1 MNINNL
7 IYGEA
12 HGLIKLDSSSID
24 GKNDFYN
31 LVFDHIKVDNVKV
44 ERVDK
49 INLKQFNLK
58 PFANVFDQ
66 KVEFSYN
73 EVQYSFTFDE
83 IVLNNLE
90 IEENITTISNEKY
103 CKFKGNFYSN
113 IQFIEI
119 EKQQAKKEEVV
130 LSKKNIVS
138 ESKTESE
145 KVEKTI
151 LKSDGNGGCF
161 GRSNKSETKNL
172 DTQEKKAGCF
182 SNSENYND
190 VKKFYKVNSDY
201 LKTEKEK
208 SIDLRK
214 QYWANQK
221 KVRQEV
227 YNRNYSPFRNISS
240 SFLNTLSLLVCFVG
254 LIILTLLFLNSS
266 NSNDTTLASIG
277 LIALSIL
284 LLLGWFLPA
293 VSTTFRGRI
302 LRWIATIFSLFILFV
317 TISSLLT
324 NVDDYD
330 YDRDREDDT
339 EIIDDTL
346 IPNDDDEKVILDPDE
361 SDAEGND
368 NSDQNKEDKNPTT
381 EKVIKRSLS
390 WNDFQNLNYNEDFKT
405 SVKDYN
411 DGKQYLSRLNIAY
424 TGKDFWTRLYANVV
438 RHESKKN
445 KYIKKMYSE
454 LLPENNKSLSRREK
468 LDAIITSVQEIPY
481 YLVHEGSC
489 SQSARQSSFSREYH
503 LKGEPCLASKKY
515 GLALP
520 SEFSANF
527 KGDCDTR
534 SLFLYMFL
542 KQIGYDVAIL
552 VSEAYGHAILGVNIP
567 GSGKYVKYRGKRYL
581 TLETTS
587 KGWKIGQLPPN
598 CNDTRK
604 WRVALN

>member
-31 LVFDHIKVDNVKV
+31 LVFDHIKVENVKV

-73 EVQYSFTFDE
+73 EVLYSFTFDE

-90 IEENITTISNEKY
+90 IEEDITTISNEKY

-119 EKQQAKKEEVV
+119 EKQQPKKEEVV

-208 SIDLRK
+208 SSNLRK

-266 NSNDTTLASIG
+266 NSNDSTLASVG

-361 SDAEGND
+361 SDTEGNE

-542 KQIGYDVAIL
+542 NK
-552 VSEAYGHAILGVNIP
+552 
-567 GSGKYVKYRGKRYL
+567 
-581 TLETTS
+581 
-587 KGWKIGQLPPN
+587 
-598 CNDTRK
+598 
-604 WRVALN
+604 

>member
-73 EVQYSFTFDE
+73 EVLYSFTFDE

-119 EKQQAKKEEVV
+119 EKQQPKKEEVV

-208 SIDLRK
+208 SSNLRK

-266 NSNDTTLASIG
+266 NSNDTILASIG

-361 SDAEGND
+361 SDTEGND

-454 LLPENNKSLSRREK
+454 LLPENNKSLSRRER

>member
-31 LVFDHIKVDNVKV
+31 LVFDHIKVENVKV

-73 EVQYSFTFDE
+73 KVLYSFTFDE

-119 EKQQAKKEEVV
+119 EKQQPKKEEVV

-138 ESKTESE
+138 ESKTVSE

-208 SIDLRK
+208 SSNLRK

-266 NSNDTTLASIG
+266 NSNDTTLASVG

>member
-7 IYGEA
+7 IYGKA

-31 LVFDHIKVDNVKV
+31 LVFDHIKVENVKV
-44 ERVDK
+44 EGVDK

-113 IQFIEI
+113 IQFIET
-119 EKQQAKKEEVV
+119 EKQQPKKEEVV

-161 GRSNKSETKNL
+161 GRSNKSETKSL

-190 VKKFYKVNSDY
+190 VKKFYKVNSDN

-208 SIDLRK
+208 SSDLRK

-221 KVRQEV
+221 KIRQEV

-302 LRWIATIFSLFILFV
+302 LRWIATLFSLFILFV

-361 SDAEGND
+361 SDTDGND

-424 TGKDFWTRLYANVV
+424 TGKDFWTKLYANVV

-598 CNDTRK
+598 CNNTKK

>member
-83 IVLNNLE
+83 IILNNLE

-119 EKQQAKKEEVV
+119 EKQQPKKEEVV

-208 SIDLRK
+208 SSDLRK

-302 LRWIATIFSLFILFV
+302 LRWIASIFSLFILFV

-368 NSDQNKEDKNPTT
+368 NSGQNKEDKNPTT

>member
-119 EKQQAKKEEVV
+119 EKQQPKKEEVV

-208 SIDLRK
+208 SSDLRK

-266 NSNDTTLASIG
+266 NSNDTTLASVG

-293 VSTTFRGRI
+293 VSTKFRGRI

-424 TGKDFWTRLYANVV
+424 TGKDFWTRLYSNVV

-567 GSGKYVKYRGKRYL
+567 GSGKYVKFRGKRYL

>member
-31 LVFDHIKVDNVKV
+31 LVFDHIKVENVKV

-73 EVQYSFTFDE
+73 EVQYNFTFDE

-119 EKQQAKKEEVV
+119 EKQQPKKEEVV

-151 LKSDGNGGCF
+151 LESDGNGGCF

-208 SIDLRK
+208 SSNLRK

-266 NSNDTTLASIG
+266 NSNETTLASIG

-361 SDAEGND
+361 SDTEGND

-381 EKVIKRSLS
+381 EKVIKRSC

-587 KGWKIGQLPPN
+587 KGSKIGQLPPN

>member
-1 MNINNL
+1 M
-7 IYGEA
+7 
-12 HGLIKLDSSSID
+12 
-24 GKNDFYN
+24 
-31 LVFDHIKVDNVKV
+31 
-44 ERVDK
+44 
-49 INLKQFNLK
+49 
-58 PFANVFDQ
+58 
-66 KVEFSYN
+66 
-73 EVQYSFTFDE
+73 
-83 IVLNNLE
+83 
-90 IEENITTISNEKY
+90 
-103 CKFKGNFYSN
+103 
-113 IQFIEI
+113 
-119 EKQQAKKEEVV
+119 
-130 LSKKNIVS
+130 
-138 ESKTESE
+138 
-145 KVEKTI
+145 
-151 LKSDGNGGCF
+151 
-161 GRSNKSETKNL
+161 
-172 DTQEKKAGCF
+172 
-182 SNSENYND
+182 
-190 VKKFYKVNSDY
+190 
-201 LKTEKEK
+201 
-208 SIDLRK
+208 
-214 QYWANQK
+214 
-221 KVRQEV
+221 
-227 YNRNYSPFRNISS
+227 
-240 SFLNTLSLLVCFVG
+240 
-254 LIILTLLFLNSS
+254 
-266 NSNDTTLASIG
+266 
-277 LIALSIL
+277 
-284 LLLGWFLPA
+284 
-293 VSTTFRGRI
+293 
-302 LRWIATIFSLFILFV
+302 
-317 TISSLLT
+317 
-324 NVDDYD
+324 
-330 YDRDREDDT
+330 
-339 EIIDDTL
+339 
-346 IPNDDDEKVILDPDE
+346 
-361 SDAEGND
+361 
-368 NSDQNKEDKNPTT
+368 
-381 EKVIKRSLS
+381 VIKRSLS

-454 LLPENNKSLSRREK
+454 LLPQNNKSLSRREK

>member
-31 LVFDHIKVDNVKV
+31 LVFDHIKVENVKV

-73 EVQYSFTFDE
+73 EVQYNFTFDE

-119 EKQQAKKEEVV
+119 EKQQPKKEEVV

-151 LKSDGNGGCF
+151 LESDGNGGCF

-208 SIDLRK
+208 SSNLRK

-266 NSNDTTLASIG
+266 NSNDSTLASVG

-361 SDAEGND
+361 SDTEGND

>member
-31 LVFDHIKVDNVKV
+31 LVFDHIKVENVKV

-73 EVQYSFTFDE
+73 EVQYNFTFDE

-119 EKQQAKKEEVV
+119 EKQQPKKEEVV

-151 LKSDGNGGCF
+151 LESDGNGGCF

-208 SIDLRK
+208 SSNLRK

-266 NSNDTTLASIG
+266 NSNETTLASIG

-346 IPNDDDEKVILDPDE
+346 IPNDDDEKVILDPDK
-361 SDAEGND
+361 SDTEGND

>member
-31 LVFDHIKVDNVKV
+31 LVFDHIKVENVKV

-119 EKQQAKKEEVV
+119 EKQQPKKEEVV

-138 ESKTESE
+138 ESKTVSE

-208 SIDLRK
+208 SSNLRK

-254 LIILTLLFLNSS
+254 LIILTLLFFNSS
-266 NSNDTTLASIG
+266 NSNDTTLASVG

>member
-31 LVFDHIKVDNVKV
+31 LVFDHIKVENVKV

-73 EVQYSFTFDE
+73 EVQYNFTFDE

-119 EKQQAKKEEVV
+119 EKQQPKKEEVV

-151 LKSDGNGGCF
+151 LESDGNGGCF

-208 SIDLRK
+208 SSNLRK

-266 NSNDTTLASIG
+266 NSNETTLASVG

-361 SDAEGND
+361 SDTEGND

-587 KGWKIGQLPPN
+587 KGWKIGQLPQIVTIQEN
-598 CNDTRK
+598 GE
-604 WRVALN
+604 

>member
-7 IYGEA
+7 IYGKA

-31 LVFDHIKVDNVKV
+31 LVFDHIKVENVKV
-44 ERVDK
+44 EGVDK

-119 EKQQAKKEEVV
+119 EKQQPKKEEVV

-161 GRSNKSETKNL
+161 GRSNKSETKSL

-190 VKKFYKVNSDY
+190 VKKFYKVNSDN

-208 SIDLRK
+208 SSDLRK

-221 KVRQEV
+221 KIRQEV

-302 LRWIATIFSLFILFV
+302 LRWIATLFSLFILFV

-361 SDAEGND
+361 SDTDGND

-424 TGKDFWTRLYANVV
+424 TGKDFWTKLYANVV

-598 CNDTRK
+598 CNNTKK

>member
-73 EVQYSFTFDE
+73 EVLYSFTFDE

-119 EKQQAKKEEVV
+119 EKQQPKKEEVV

-161 GRSNKSETKNL
+161 GRSNKSENKNL

-208 SIDLRK
+208 SSNLRK

-361 SDAEGND
+361 SDTEGND